1 MRSIQNKN
9 KLTTRKILFRVLL
22 VVFLVESVNEL
33 FALFGPTRSVG
44 YHLFESIMLVAVSGP
59 ILWLTIARPLKQ
71 YAEQQKSIENERDQL
86 LSLMESTVEST
97 TDGIVVFDMD
107 KQIRIHNRQYCNIW
121 GISET
126 LATEG
131 PVACINETIR
141 SQLVDPDEFDGHLC
155 HLYECPDSVYHDVL
169 HLKDGRVIERV
180 CTPQNV
186 DGQIVG
192 RVLSYR
198 DVTERVLA
206 QKAIQESESRFR
218 QIFEQSADAIL
229 LFNTDCTL
237 VIDLNQVALKMFNYD
252 KSELIGHPPD
262 FLFSPEECRVIHN
275 QTLETGNDIGYWVD
289 ILHAH
294 GKDGSEMYVS
304 VRCRRI
310 DLADQ
315 QVLLCTIRDIS
326 SRVRA
331 EEENR
336 AIEAKLIQANKMT
349 SLGVLVAGIAH
360 EINNPNNY
368 IMVSSELLSKSW
380 KDARPI
386 LVEYQEQFG
395 DFEVGGVS
403 FDLMKDEIPNLLEN
417 ITEGS
422 RRIRDIVNSLKNFA
436 REGKRGMRD
445 DLNVNDVI
453 YQATTIISHQ
463 IRRHTHRF
471 LVDTDQALPTVSGNS
486 QQIEQVLINLILNA
500 LQSLPDPERQ
510 VRVVSRYDA
519 QAAMVRI
526 EVSDQGIGIPD
537 NISSRVLEPFF
548 TTRLDKGGTGLGLS
562 ISNSIIND
570 HDGTLTF
577 SSSQSGTTFVIS
589 LPANRTHKNNEVQK
603 HDE

>member
-1 MRSIQNKN
+1 MHSIHNN
-9 KLTTRKILFRVLL
+9 RLTTRKILFRVLL

-33 FALFGPTRSVG
+33 FALFGPTRSG
-44 YHLFESIMLVAVSGP
+44 IYHLLESLMLVAVSGP

-71 YAEQQKSIENERDQL
+71 SAEQQKRIEYERDRL

-97 TDGIVVFDMD
+97 MDGIVVFDMD
-107 KQIRIHNRQYCNIW
+107 KQITIHNRQYCNMW

-126 LATEG
+126 MASEG
-131 PVACINETIR
+131 PVTCINDTIR
-141 SQLVDPDEFDGHLC
+141 SQLINPEEFDGHLC

-169 HLKDGRVIERV
+169 HLKDGRVIERI

-186 DGQIVG
+186 EGQIIG

-198 DVTERVLA
+198 DVTERVMA

-218 QIFEQSADAIL
+218 QIFEQSADAIF
-229 LFNTDCTL
+229 LFNLTCTL
-237 VIDLNQVALKMFNYD
+237 VLDLNQVALKMFNYD

-262 FLFSPEECRVIHN
+262 FLFSPEECRIIHN
-275 QTLETGNDIGYWVD
+275 QTSDPDNETGYWVD

-294 GKDGSEMYVS
+294 GKDGTDMYVS

-380 KDARPI
+380 KDACPI
-386 LVEYQEQFG
+386 LVEYQQQYG
-395 DFEVGGVS
+395 DFEIGGVS
-403 FDLMKDEIPNLLEN
+403 FDVMQHEIPNLLES
-417 ITEGS
+417 ITDGS
-422 RRIRDIVNSLKNFA
+422 RRIRDIVNGLKNFA
-436 REGKRGMRD
+436 REGKKGMRD

-453 YQATTIISHQ
+453 QQATTIISHQ
-463 IRRHTHRF
+463 IRRHTQRF
-471 LVDTDQALPTVSGNS
+471 QVDIDPALPAVSGNS

-510 VRVVSRYDA
+510 VRVASRYDA
-519 QAAMVRI
+519 RTSMVCI
-526 EVSDQGIGIPD
+526 EVSDQGVGIPD
-537 NISSRVLEPFF
+537 NISGRVLEPFF

-577 SSSQSGTTFVIS
+577 NSSPSGTTFVIRI
-589 LPANRTHKNNEVQK
+589 PANRTHRINEVQK
-603 HDE
+603 HVE

>member
-1 MRSIQNKN
+1 MHSIHNN
-9 KLTTRKILFRVLL
+9 RLTTRKILFRVLL

-33 FALFGPTRSVG
+33 FALFGPTRSG
-44 YHLFESIMLVAVSGP
+44 IYHLLESLMLVAVSGP

-71 YAEQQKSIENERDQL
+71 SAEQQKRIEYERDRL

-97 TDGIVVFDMD
+97 MDGIVVFDMD
-107 KQIRIHNRQYCNIW
+107 KQITIHNRQYCNMW

-126 LATEG
+126 MASEG
-131 PVACINETIR
+131 PVTCINDTIR
-141 SQLVDPDEFDGHLC
+141 SQLINPEEFDGHLC

-169 HLKDGRVIERV
+169 HLKDGRVIERI

-186 DGQIVG
+186 EGQIIG

-198 DVTERVLA
+198 DVTERVMA

-218 QIFEQSADAIL
+218 QIFEQSADAIF
-229 LFNTDCTL
+229 LFNLTCTL
-237 VIDLNQVALKMFNYD
+237 VLDLNQVALKMFNYD

-262 FLFSPEECRVIHN
+262 FLFSPEECRIIHN
-275 QTLETGNDIGYWVD
+275 QTSDPDNETGYWVD

-294 GKDGSEMYVS
+294 GKDGTDMYVS

-380 KDARPI
+380 KDACPI
-386 LVEYQEQFG
+386 LVEYQQQYG
-395 DFEVGGVS
+395 DFEIGGVS
-403 FDLMKDEIPNLLEN
+403 FDVMQHEIPNLLES
-417 ITEGS
+417 ITDGS
-422 RRIRDIVNSLKNFA
+422 RRIRDIVNGLKNFA
-436 REGKRGMRD
+436 REGKKGMRD

-453 YQATTIISHQ
+453 QQATTIISHQ
-463 IRRHTHRF
+463 IRRHTQRF
-471 LVDTDQALPTVSGNS
+471 LVDIDPALPAVSGNS

-510 VRVVSRYDA
+510 VRVASRYDA
-519 QAAMVRI
+519 RTSMVCI
-526 EVSDQGIGIPD
+526 EVSDQGVGIPD
-537 NISSRVLEPFF
+537 NISGRVLEPFF

-577 SSSQSGTTFVIS
+577 NSSPSGTTFVIRI
-589 LPANRTHKNNEVQK
+589 PANRTHRINEVQK
-603 HDE
+603 HVE

>member
-1 MRSIQNKN
+1 MRSIQNN
-9 KLTTRKILFRVLL
+9 NRLTTRKILFRVLL

-33 FALFGPTRSVG
+33 FALFGPTRSG
-44 YHLFESIMLVAVSGP
+44 IYHLLESLMLVAVSGP

-71 YAEQQKSIENERDQL
+71 SAEQQKSAELERNKL

-107 KQIRIHNRQYCNIW
+107 KQITIHNRQYCNMW

-126 LATEG
+126 MAAEG
-131 PVACINETIR
+131 PVTCINDTIR
-141 SQLVDPDEFDGHLC
+141 SQLINPDEFDGHLC
-155 HLYECPDSVYHDVL
+155 HLYECPNSVYHDVL
-169 HLKDGRVIERV
+169 HLKDGRVIERI

-186 DGQIVG
+186 EGRIIG

-198 DVTERVLA
+198 DVTERVMA

-218 QIFEQSADAIL
+218 QIFEQSADAIF
-229 LFNTDCTL
+229 LFNLTCTL
-237 VIDLNQVALKMFNYD
+237 VLDLNQVALKMFNYE

-262 FLFSPEECRVIHN
+262 FLFSPEECRIIHN
-275 QTLETGNDIGYWVD
+275 QTSETSNETGYWVD

-294 GKDGSEMYVS
+294 GKDGAEMYVS

-368 IMVSSELLSKSW
+368 ILVSSELLTKSW
-380 KDARPI
+380 KDACPI
-386 LVEYQEQFG
+386 LVEYQQQYG
-395 DFEVGGVS
+395 DFEIGGVS
-403 FDLMKDEIPNLLEN
+403 FDVMQHEIPNLLES
-417 ITEGS
+417 ITDGS
-422 RRIRDIVNSLKNFA
+422 RRIRDIVNGLKNFA
-436 REGKRGMRD
+436 REGKKGMRD
-445 DLNVNDVI
+445 DLNVNEVI
-453 YQATTIISHQ
+453 QQATTIISHQ
-463 IRRHTHRF
+463 IRRNTHRF
-471 LVDTDQALPTVSGNS
+471 QVDIDPALPAVFGNS

-510 VRVVSRYDA
+510 VRVASRYDA
-519 QAAMVRI
+519 RTSMVCI

-537 NISSRVLEPFF
+537 NISARVLEPFF

-577 SSSQSGTTFVIS
+577 NSSPSGTTFVIRI
-589 LPANRTHKNNEVQK
+589 PANRTHKINEVQK
-603 HDE
+603 HVE